1 MSRGNLLAE
10 SPHCDNALFMSETP
24 KPSPNPEELSALA
37 LEIIHC
43 SACARL
49 RKHCLSVAQEK
60 RRAYIDETYWGK
72 PVPGFG
78 DPEAKLVIVGLAPAA
93 HGANRTGRIFTG
105 DRSGEWLYRALHKV
119 GFANQAES
127 FSKEDGLQLYA
138 TWITCA
144 VHCAPPENKPLPS
157 EVKSCAPFLKKE
169 LQLLQPRT
177 RVYIAL
183 GGIALKSIW
192 PLIAGEKKPV
202 PLFKHGEEIPL
213 KDGRT
218 LLLSYHPSQQNTFT
232 GRLTEPMF
240 DAVFKRA
247 RELMAH

>member
-1 MSRGNLLAE
+1 MA
-10 SPHCDNALFMSETP
+10 ETP

-37 LEIIHC
+37 REIIHC

-49 RKHCLSVAQEK
+49 RKHCLNVAQEK
-60 RRAYIDETYWGK
+60 RRAYIEETYWGK

-78 DPEAKLVIVGLAPAA
+78 DPEAKLVVVGLAPAA

-127 FSKEDGLQLYA
+127 LSKDDGLRLHA

-157 EVKSCAPFLKKE
+157 EFKACAPFLKRE
-169 LQLLQPRT
+169 LQILHPRT

-183 GGIALKSIW
+183 GGVALKSIW
-192 PLIAGEKKPV
+192 PLIAGERKTV

-213 KDGRT
+213 NDGRT

-247 RELMAH
+247 QQILSH